1 MWTPFLF
8 IAIRLPI
15 EGLDDCCAPKAV
27 AALAALPALH
37 GVVADP
43 TQGSVCFVHDGD
55 WEQVRP
61 QIEAALL
68 PLEMKAG
75 APDPAGRCAGAVDPW
90 AAAAGLD
97 FAVVSRG
104 EEFTLKGAAAPGKVT
119 VIDFGA
125 QWCAPCHVM
134 AAGLSAALKARPKLA
149 VRAVLLPG
157 DSATD
162 SFASPVAR
170 QHLAYAPGLPFVVVL
185 NEKGRVV
192 YQGSELTEALAA
204 ATKAG
209 AP

>member
-8 IAIRLPI
+8 FAIRLPI
-15 EGLDDCCAPKAV
+15 DGLDDCCAPKAV

-43 TQGSVCFVHDGD
+43 AQGSVCFVYEGD
-55 WEQVRP
+55 WQQVGP
-61 QIEAALL
+61 QVEAALA

-75 APDPAGRCAGAVDPW
+75 APDPAGRCAAAVDPW

-104 EEFTLKGAAAPGKVT
+104 EAVSLKQAAVPGKVT
-119 VIDFGA
+119 ILDFGA

-134 AAGLSAALKARPKLA
+134 AAGLSAALATRPQLA

-157 DSATD
+157 DNAVE
-162 SFASPVAR
+162 SFASPVSK
-170 QHLAYAPGLPFVVVL
+170 QHLTYAPGLPFVVVM
-185 NEKGRVV
+185 NPKGRVV

-204 ATKAG
+204 AAKAG